1 MENLFKSAE
10 KVYKKSITFKGYH
23 KFNYYNCFITIFGF
37 KFLATLEAFL
47 LLLQNLLILHIN
59 FLKIYQFNKYCKDT
73 ATIAT
78 NWPCVN
84 VTLVFQVGCNC
95 KHVFIPTSKLSC

>member
-10 KVYKKSITFKGYH
+10 KVYKKSISFKGYH

-47 LLLQNLLILHIN
+47 LLYFSNKCTKSFN
-59 FLKIYQFNKYCKDT
+59 FTY
-73 ATIAT
+73 
-78 NWPCVN
+78 
-84 VTLVFQVGCNC
+84 
-95 KHVFIPTSKLSC
+95 